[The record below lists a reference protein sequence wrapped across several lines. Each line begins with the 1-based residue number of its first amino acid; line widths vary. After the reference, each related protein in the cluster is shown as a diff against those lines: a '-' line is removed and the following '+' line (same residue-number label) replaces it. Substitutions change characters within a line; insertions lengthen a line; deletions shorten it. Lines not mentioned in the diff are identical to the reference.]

1 MQVVDGHAEVLQVF
15 PIRGLGNIAGCR
27 SLDGSIR
34 HDAQVHVYRGGE
46 QIAESPISS
55 LRRFQDSVQEVD
67 AGQEFGVALAR
78 FDSFL
83 AGDQLEFFHIETQSR
98 VVQGGEI
105 RNVSR

>member
-34 HDAQVHVYRGGE
+34 HNAHVHVYRGGE
-46 QIAESPISS
+46 QIADSSISS
-55 LRRFQDSVQEVD
+55 LRRFQDTVQEVD

-78 FDSFL
+78 FDGFQ

-98 VVQGGEI
+98 IVEGGEI